1 MTFGEKL
8 KSIRKRAQMSQEK
21 LAEKLGVSRQAIT
34 KWETDMGMPE
44 IENLMAISALFDLS
58 LDELLSGQK
67 DVAEKTD
74 YLFESVTEY
83 DIDGPKRY
91 DLKLGAA
98 KRIVLSGYDGEKIHV
113 RLVSDTLATLQS
125 DLKIGIDD
133 VRNRIDV
140 DINRRNGMT
149 DAAAKE
155 AVSIFVK
162 IPSQYI
168 MGIGLEV
175 NAETVE
181 LASLTCDRIEL
192 EVKTQNI
199 LLEDVVGCV
208 EIDCNLDMK
217 VVCRPLKGEIAINQ
231 LKATSRIC
239 IPEGT
244 NFAAVTKGI
253 GTSISIDKGGS
264 RLEPVDP
271 KEADNIIELNGLKS
285 ELIIS
290 ALDQGE

>member
-8 KSIRKRAQMSQEK
+8 RSIRKRAQMSQEK

-34 KWETDMGMPE
+34 KWETDMGLPE
-44 IENLMAISALFDLS
+44 IENLMAISALFDIPV
-58 LDELLSGQK
+58 DELLSGQK
-67 DVAEKTD
+67 DGTEKTD

-83 DIDGPKRY
+83 DIDAPKHY
-91 DLKLGAA
+91 DMKLGGA
-98 KRIVLSGYDGEKIHV
+98 KRVVLSGYDGEKLLV
-113 RLVSDTLATLQS
+113 RLASDTLATLQS
-125 DLKIGIDD
+125 DLKVGIDD
-133 VRNRIDV
+133 VRSRIDV
-140 DINRRNGMT
+140 EISRRNGMT

-155 AVSIFVK
+155 AVSIFVG
-162 IPSQYI
+162 IPSRYI
-168 MGIGLEV
+168 AGIELEV

-181 LASLTCDRIEL
+181 LASLSCDRVEL
-192 EVKTQNI
+192 NAKAQNI

-217 VVCRPLKGEIAINQ
+217 VVCRPLRGEVVINQ

-253 GTSISIDKGGS
+253 GTSISIDQAGS

-290 ALDQGE
+290 ALESE

>member
-8 KSIRKRAQMSQEK
+8 RSIRKRAQMSQEK

-34 KWETDMGMPE
+34 KWETDMGLPE
-44 IENLMAISALFDLS
+44 IENLMAISALFDIPV
-58 LDELLSGQK
+58 DELLSGQK
-67 DVAEKTD
+67 DGTEKTD

-83 DIDGPKRY
+83 DIDAPKHY
-91 DLKLGAA
+91 DMKLGGA
-98 KRIVLSGYDGEKIHV
+98 KRVVLSGYDGEKLLV
-113 RLVSDTLATLQS
+113 RLASDTLATLQS
-125 DLKIGIDD
+125 DLKVGIDD
-133 VRNRIDV
+133 VRSRIDV
-140 DINRRNGMT
+140 EINRRNGMT

-155 AVSIFVK
+155 AVSIFVG
-162 IPSQYI
+162 IPSRYI
-168 MGIGLEV
+168 ARIELEV

-181 LASLTCDRIEL
+181 LASLSCDRVEL
-192 EVKTQNI
+192 NAKAQNI

-217 VVCRPLKGEIAINQ
+217 VVCRPLRGEVVINQ

-253 GTSISIDKGGS
+253 GTSISIDQAGS

-290 ALDQGE
+290 ALESE